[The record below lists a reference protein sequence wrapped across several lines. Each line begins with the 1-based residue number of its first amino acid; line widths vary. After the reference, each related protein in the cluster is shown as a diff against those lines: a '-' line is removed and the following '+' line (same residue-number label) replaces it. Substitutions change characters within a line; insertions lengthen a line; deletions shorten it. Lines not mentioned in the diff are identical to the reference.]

1 MSKFFIY
8 RPVFAGVIAILIVI
22 AGLVA
27 SLILPVSQY
36 PEIAPPTVTIT
47 TSFPGAS
54 AETLARTVAAPIE
67 EQLSGVERLSFFSS
81 IASSNGTVTIT
92 ATFEPGTN
100 VDQAVFNLNNRVQ
113 LALPRLPDEVRRS
126 GVIVQ
131 KRSIDILL
139 VASLI
144 SPKAKYDTLYLSNY
158 ATLSV
163 VDEIKRLPGISD
175 VTVFGARDYSMR
187 VWLKPD
193 RMAMLSVTPT
203 DVANALR
210 AQNAQF
216 AAGKV
221 GAEPALPGQALVYT
235 VTATGRLVEPEQF
248 GEIVVRGDGPGGVLR
263 LKDIARIE
271 LGAQNYDTFNTLDGK
286 PTIGMAAFLQPGANA
301 LEVAKQVKKRMAD
314 LKQTFPEDVDYAIP
328 FDTTRFVD
336 ASIKEVV
343 KTIFEAAILVV
354 LVVFVFLQTVR
365 ATIIPMI
372 AVPVSLIGTFAGLWV
387 VGFSINTLTLFAM
400 VLAIGIV
407 VDDAIVV
414 LENVERLMRVDGM
427 GPFEASLQAMR
438 EVSGAVVAIVLV
450 LCAVFVPV
458 AFLGGIAGALYRQFA
473 VTVAI
478 AVVISGFTALT
489 LTPAL
494 CAIMMKAG
502 GHHESRI
509 FHPFNV
515 AFEWLTKCFLFFV
528 GASIRHR
535 FISLILFLGV
545 IGGTVAMFLNV
556 PGSFVPPEDQGYVF
570 GSVQLPDGATLER
583 TGKLVDAAQK
593 QVSANP
599 AVQYVLAIVGFDLI
613 GGGNKTNAA
622 TMFVPLTDW
631 SERSTTAQQVSGDII
646 RKGAGFRDGL
656 VLSFPPPA
664 IRGLGTAGGL
674 ELYVQGRTNADPKA
688 LFTVTQD
695 FLVALRADPR
705 MTGVNSFFRPTTP
718 QLKVEVNR
726 EKALALGVPITDVFD
741 ALQSTMGSLYVND
754 FNKFGRTYRVQVQA
768 DAAYRARPEDLGNV
782 FVRAGTAAGGEM
794 IPLKA
799 LLTVTSLTGPEQ
811 IERFNGYVA
820 AKVLA
825 GGRPGVS
832 SGDAIRIVE
841 DIAAKTLPQGYQI
854 TWAGQAFQEKRTGNA
869 SALAFSLA
877 LVMVFLILAALY
889 ERWKL
894 PWAVLLSVP
903 FAVGGALTFV
913 MLRGMENDIY
923 FQIGLVVLIGL
934 AAKNAILIVEFAQQ
948 GFLAGMTPIDAAL
961 EAARLRFRPIVMTS
975 LAFVLG
981 VTPLV
986 FSSGAGAAARR
997 SMGTGVFGGMLAAT
1011 FIATVFVPL
1020 FFVMTAS
1027 RRAPRGPV
1035 GAEPAPRA
1043 DPPVPPPAASVEQAR

>member
-1 MSKFFIY
+1 MSRFFIY

-27 SLILPVSQY
+27 AFVLPVAQY

-47 TSFPGAS
+47 TNYPGAS

-67 EQLSGVERLSFFSS
+67 EQLSGIERLSFFSS
-81 IASSNGTVTIT
+81 TSSSNGTVTIT
-92 ATFEPGTN
+92 ATFEPGSN
-100 VDQAVFNLNNRVQ
+100 VDQAVFTVNNRVQ

-139 VASLI
+139 VVALT
-144 SPKAKYDTLYLSNY
+144 SPKSTLDTLYLSNY
-158 ATLSV
+158 ASLSL

-187 VWLKPD
+187 VWLRPD

-221 GAEPALPGQALVYT
+221 GAEPTPPGQSLIYT
-235 VTATGRLVEPEQF
+235 VTASGRLIEPEQF
-248 GEIVVRGDGPGGVLR
+248 GEIIVRGDGLGGTLR

-286 PTIGMAAFLQPGANA
+286 PTIGVAAFLQPGSNA
-301 LEVAKQVKKRMAD
+301 LEVAKLVRTRMAE
-314 LKQTFPEDVDYAIP
+314 LKRGFPADVDYVIP

-343 KTIFEAAILVV
+343 TTIVEAALLVV
-354 LVVFVFLQTVR
+354 LVVFLFLQTVR

-372 AVPVSLIGTFAGLWV
+372 AVPVSLIGTFAGLWAL
-387 VGFSINTLTLFAM
+387 GMSINTLTLFAM

-414 LENVERLMRVDGM
+414 LENVERLMREQAM
-427 GPFEASLQAMR
+427 GPFEASLAAMR

-502 GHHESRI
+502 AHHDAGLFR
-509 FHPFNV
+509 PFNR
-515 AFEWLTKCFLFFV
+515 AFNALTRVFLYFV
-528 GASIRHR
+528 GAAIRHR
-535 FISLILFLGV
+535 IVTILAFAV
-545 IGGTVAMFLNV
+545 VVGGTYAMFSAV

-570 GSVQLPDGATLER
+570 GSLQLPDGATLER
-583 TGKLVDAAQK
+583 TGRLAADAQK
-593 QVSANP
+593 IISTNP
-599 AVQYVLAIVGFDLI
+599 AVQYTFAIVGFDLI

-631 SERSTTAQQVSGDII
+631 SERSANAQQVAGDII
-646 RKGAGFRDGL
+646 RRGSALRDGL
-656 VLSFPPPA
+656 VLAFPPPA

-674 ELYVQGRTNADPKA
+674 ELYLQGRGNADPKA
-688 LFTVTQD
+688 LFTVLQD
-695 FLVALRADPR
+695 FMAALRAHPGL
-705 MTGVNSFFRPTTP
+705 TGVNSFYRPTSP
-718 QLKVEVNR
+718 QLRVEVDR
-726 EKALALGVPITDVFD
+726 EKALALGVAITDVFD
-741 ALQSTMGSLYVND
+741 ALQSTMGALYVND
-754 FNKFGRTYRVQVQA
+754 FNKFGRTYRVQMQA
-768 DAAYRARPEDLGNV
+768 DAAYRARPEDLGYV
-782 FVRAGTAAGGEM
+782 FVRAAPSGEM

-799 LLTVTSLTGPEQ
+799 LLSITSITGPEQ
-811 IERFNGYVA
+811 IERFNAFVA

-825 GGRPGVS
+825 SGKPGVA
-832 SGDAIRIVE
+832 SGDAIRAVE
-841 DIAAKTLPQGYQI
+841 EVAAKSLPQGYQI
-854 TWAGQAFQEKRTGNA
+854 AWSGQAFQEKRTGNA
-869 SALAFSLA
+869 SALAFGLA

-889 ERWKL
+889 ERWNL

-948 GFLAGMTPIDAAL
+948 GFLAGMSPIDAAL
-961 EAARLRFRPIVMTS
+961 KAARLRFRPIVMTS

-986 FSSGAGAAARR
+986 FASGAGAAARR

-1020 FFVMTAS
+1020 FFVMTAR
-1027 RRAPRGPV
+1027 RRAQPDAGATPGGTPGPLPGPV
-1035 GAEPAPRA
+1035 APGTPADGGAP
-1043 DPPVPPPAASVEQAR
+1043 